1 MKSLEPAQPS
11 ARRPHRNFMA
21 LLQISEP
28 GQTPDPHQRRI
39 AVGIDLGTTHSLV
52 AAVRHGVAECLPDEK
67 GRVLLPSVV
76 RYLAGGGRQIG
87 QDALIDAVADAENT
101 IASAKRLMGRRLGD
115 IVGRDQLPYRLLDQ
129 PGMVTIQTAH
139 GEKSPVEVSAEILA
153 TLRYRAEDTFN
164 DDLYGAV
171 ITVPAYFDD
180 AQRQATKDAA
190 KLAGIHVLRLINE
203 PTAAAIAYG
212 LDNASE
218 GVYAVFDLGGGT
230 FDVSILRLTQGV
242 FEVIATGGDSALGGD
257 DYDAALADWVLART
271 GATAATP
278 ADKAALK
285 AAARRA
291 KEALSASDNVAF
303 SARLSST
310 EARFDLKPEDLEA
323 ATAAL
328 TARCMTTVRRVLRD
342 AKLAPDEIKGVVMV
356 GGSTRM
362 PVIRRAVAELF
373 GREPLTNLNPDEVVA
388 LGAAI
393 QANQLAGNDSAG
405 DLLLLDVI
413 PLSLGLETMGGL
425 VERIVPRNQTIPVAM
440 AQDFTTYKDG
450 QTALALH
457 VVQGE
462 RDLVQDC
469 RSLARF
475 ELRGIPPMA
484 AGAARI
490 RVTFTVDADGLLNVS
505 AREQISGVEAQ
516 IDVKPSYGL
525 SDEQIAQMLQDSFS
539 TAEADVKA
547 RALVEA
553 RIDADRMLLAT
564 QSALA
569 ADAALLAESE
579 RAEIDALM
587 LSLRGIAANS
597 VDAAAIEAATKAL
610 ADGTEAFAAARMNAG
625 IQRALAGKSLESI

>member
-1 MKSLEPAQPS
+1 
-11 ARRPHRNFMA
+11 MA

-28 GQTPDPHQRRI
+28 GQAPDPHQRRI

-52 AAVRHGVAECLPDEK
+52 AAVRHGVAECLPDST
-67 GRVLLPSVV
+67 GRVILPSVV
-76 RYLAGGGRQIG
+76 RYLAGQGRQIG
-87 QDALIDAVADAENT
+87 HDAQAAAAGDPENT
-101 IASAKRLMGRRLGD
+101 IASVKRFMGRGLAD
-115 IVGRDQLPYRLLDQ
+115 IAGREKLPYRFVDQ
-129 PGMVTIQTAH
+129 PGMVSLQTVQ
-139 GEKSPVEVSAEILA
+139 GDKSPVEVSAEILA

-190 KLAGIHVLRLINE
+190 QLAGLNVLRLINE

-218 GVYAVFDLGGGT
+218 GVYAVYDLGGGT
-230 FDVSILRLTQGV
+230 FDISILRLTRGV

-257 DYDAALADWVLART
+257 DYDRALADRVLRQT
-271 GATAATP
+271 GAVAVTAA
-278 ADKAALK
+278 DKTALK
-285 AAARRA
+285 TAARAA
-291 KEALSASDNVAF
+291 KEALTDVEEVTFTAA
-303 SARLSST
+303 LSGGPLECRVT
-310 EARFDLKPEDLEA
+310 RADFDA
-323 ATAAL
+323 ATADL
-328 TARCMTTVRRVLRD
+328 TARTLNAVRKALRD
-342 AKLAPDEIKGVVMV
+342 AKLARDEVQGVVMV

-362 PVIRRAVAELF
+362 LQIQQAVADFF
-373 GREPLTNLNPDEVVA
+373 GRAPLTNLNPDEVVA

-393 QANQLAGNDSAG
+393 QANQLAGNDAAG

-413 PLSLGLETMGGL
+413 PLSLGIETMGGL
-425 VERIVPRNQTIPVAM
+425 VERIVPRNQTIPTAM

-462 RDLVQDC
+462 RDLVADC

-490 RVTFTVDADGLLNVS
+490 RVTFTVDADGLLHV
-505 AREQISGVEAQ
+505 AAKELMSGVEAQ

-525 SDEQIAQMLQDSFS
+525 SDEQIAAMLRDSFS
-539 TAEADVKA
+539 TAEADMQA

-553 RIDADRMLLAT
+553 RVDADRMLLAT
-564 QSALA
+564 QSALEV
-569 ADAALLAESE
+569 DGHLLAPAE
-579 RAEIDALM
+579 RVAIDELM
-587 LSLRGIAANS
+587 QDLRDTVAKAT
-597 VDAAAIEAATKAL
+597 DAKVIEDATQVL
-610 ADGTEAFAAARMNAG
+610 AKGTEAFAAERMNHS
-625 IQRALAGKSLESI
+625 IQKALAGKNVETI